1 MRLGTR
7 TSPLAKWQ
15 AQYVADRLAAL
26 GHAVELVPVTTA
38 GDVTTGPL
46 REAGG
51 QGFFTKE
58 LQRAL
63 LEGRIDLAV
72 HSLKDLPTEPVPG
85 LTLAAVPQRE
95 NPADVLVCAPS
106 IGASDLQSLPRDARV
121 ATGSTRRRAQLLHGR
136 PDLVMCDV
144 RGNVETRLRKLDE
157 GQFDAIVLALA
168 GMTRLGLVK
177 RATQI
182 LPPEV
187 MLPAVGQGALGI
199 EARADDDATLAM
211 LALLN
216 DPNSR
221 QCVLAE
227 RAMLAELRGGC
238 LAPVGAWGRIEAGQL
253 RLDGIVLS
261 VDGRQRLMASA
272 VGASTDAEKIGKDVA
287 RELIDQ
293 GAAQLITAA
302 RA

>member
-1 MRLGTR
+1 LGTR
-7 TSPLAKWQ
+7 SSPLARWQ
-15 AQYVADRLAAL
+15 AQFVADCLAAL

-63 LEGRIDLAV
+63 LDGRIDLAV
-72 HSLKDLPTEPVPG
+72 HSLKDLPTDAVPG
-85 LTLAAVPQRE
+85 LALAAVPERE

-121 ATGSTRRRAQLLHGR
+121 ATGSTRRRAQLLHAR

-168 GMTRLGLVK
+168 GLTRLGLVK

-199 EARADDDATLAM
+199 ETRADDDATLAM
-211 LALLN
+211 LAPLN
-216 DPNSR
+216 EPNSR

-238 LAPVGAWGRIEAGQL
+238 LAPVGAWGRIEAAQL
-253 RLDGIVLS
+253 RLDGVVLS

-272 VGASTDAEKIGKDVA
+272 VGASTDAEKVGKDVA
-287 RELIDQ
+287 RKLIDQ
-293 GAAQLITAA
+293 GAAQLIAAA
-302 RA
+302 RT

>member
-7 TSPLAKWQ
+7 SSPLARWQ
-15 AQYVADRLAAL
+15 AQFVADCLAAL

-63 LEGRIDLAV
+63 LGGRIDLAV
-72 HSLKDLPTEPVPG
+72 HSLKDLPTDAVPG
-85 LTLAAVPQRE
+85 LALAAVPERE

-106 IGASDLQSLPRDARV
+106 IGASDLQSLPRGARV
-121 ATGSTRRRAQLLHGR
+121 ATGSTRRRAQLLHAR

-168 GMTRLGLVK
+168 GLTRLGLAD

-199 EARADDDATLAM
+199 ETRADDDATLAM
-211 LALLN
+211 LAPLN
-216 DPNSR
+216 EPNSR

-238 LAPVGAWGRIEAGQL
+238 LAPVGAWGRIEAVQL
-253 RLDGIVLS
+253 RLDGVVLS

-293 GAAQLITAA
+293 GAAQLIAAA
-302 RA
+302 RT

>member
-1 MRLGTR
+1 LGTR
-7 TSPLAKWQ
+7 SSPLARWQ
-15 AQYVADRLAAL
+15 AQFVADCLAAL

-63 LEGRIDLAV
+63 LDGRIDLAV
-72 HSLKDLPTEPVPG
+72 HSLKDLPTDAVPG
-85 LTLAAVPQRE
+85 LALAAVPERE

-106 IGASDLQSLPRDARV
+106 IGASDLQSLPRGARV
-121 ATGSTRRRAQLLHGR
+121 ATGSTRRRAQLLNAR

-168 GMTRLGLVK
+168 GLTRLGLVK

-199 EARADDDATLAM
+199 ETRADDDATLAM
-211 LALLN
+211 LAPLN
-216 DPNSR
+216 EPNSR

-238 LAPVGAWGRIEAGQL
+238 LAPVGAWGRIEAAQL
-253 RLDGIVLS
+253 RLDGVVLS

-293 GAAQLITAA
+293 GAAQLIAAA
-302 RA
+302 RT

>member
-1 MRLGTR
+1 LGTR
-7 TSPLAKWQ
+7 SSPLARWQ
-15 AQYVADRLAAL
+15 AQFVADCLAAL

-63 LEGRIDLAV
+63 LDGRIDLAV
-72 HSLKDLPTEPVPG
+72 HSLKDLPTDAVPG
-85 LTLAAVPQRE
+85 LALAAVPERE

-106 IGASDLQSLPRDARV
+106 IGASDLQSLPRGARV
-121 ATGSTRRRAQLLHGR
+121 ATGSTRRRAQLLNAR

-168 GMTRLGLVK
+168 GLTRLGLAD

-199 EARADDDATLAM
+199 ETRADDDATLAM
-211 LALLN
+211 LAPLN
-216 DPNSR
+216 EPNSR

-238 LAPVGAWGRIEAGQL
+238 LAPVGAWGRIEAAQL
-253 RLDGIVLS
+253 RLDGVVLS

-272 VGASTDAEKIGKDVA
+272 VGASTDAEKVGKDVA

-293 GAAQLITAA
+293 GAAQLIAAA
-302 RA
+302 RT

>member
-7 TSPLAKWQ
+7 SSPLARWQ
-15 AQYVADRLAAL
+15 AQFVADCLAAL

-63 LEGRIDLAV
+63 LGGRIDLAV
-72 HSLKDLPTEPVPG
+72 HSLKDLPTDAVPG
-85 LTLAAVPQRE
+85 LALAAVPERE

-168 GMTRLGLVK
+168 GLTRLGLAD

-199 EARADDDATLAM
+199 ETRADDDATLAM
-211 LALLN
+211 LAPLN
-216 DPNSR
+216 EPNSR

-238 LAPVGAWGRIEAGQL
+238 LAPVGAWGRIEAVQL
-253 RLDGIVLS
+253 RLDGVVLS

-293 GAAQLITAA
+293 GAAQLIAAA
-302 RA
+302 RT

>member
-1 MRLGTR
+1 
-7 TSPLAKWQ
+7 
-15 AQYVADRLAAL
+15 
-26 GHAVELVPVTTA
+26 
-38 GDVTTGPL
+38 L

-72 HSLKDLPTEPVPG
+72 HSLKDLPTDAVPG
-85 LTLAAVPQRE
+85 LALAAVPERE

-106 IGASDLQSLPRDARV
+106 IGASDLQSLPRGARV
-121 ATGSTRRRAQLLHGR
+121 ATGSTRRRAQLLNAR

-168 GMTRLGLVK
+168 GLTRLGLVK

-199 EARADDDATLAM
+199 ETRADDDATLAM
-211 LALLN
+211 LAPLN
-216 DPNSR
+216 EPNSR

-238 LAPVGAWGRIEAGQL
+238 LAPVGAWGRIEAAQL
-253 RLDGIVLS
+253 RLDGVVLS

-272 VGASTDAEKIGKDVA
+272 VGASTDAEKVGKDVA
-287 RELIDQ
+287 RKLIDQ
-293 GAAQLITAA
+293 GAAQLIAAA
-302 RA
+302 RT